1 MASESRRRYRKNKK
15 KKKLWKW
22 IVGIAAVLALTFS
35 GILYTIYSSL
45 TATMKETHVNINRN
59 QSDHRAN
66 QVSFDKRD
74 PFSILLLGVD
84 GREGEIGR
92 SDTIIVLTV
101 NPNTKDTKM
110 LSIPRDTYT
119 EIVGNNSYDKLN
131 HAYVF
136 GGIQMSME
144 SVEKLLN
151 IPIDYVGEIN
161 MDGFSDMIDAV
172 GGITVDSPRDFEQNG
187 YQFKKGENRLDGKGA
202 LAYVRNR
209 HDDPEGDFG
218 RQKRQRQLISGII
231 QETVSVDS
239 LFNYKDIFQS
249 LGKNVQTNLT
259 FSEMMKLLQNY
270 KDSISTIDQLRFEKG
285 NGEIIN
291 GIWYYKMDDSELAE
305 ISDEL
310 RAHLELPSK

>member
-1 MASESRRRYRKNKK
+1 MASEGRRRYKK
-15 KKKLWKW
+15 KKKIVWKW
-22 IVGIAAVLALTFS
+22 IVGIAALLALTLS
-35 GILYTIYSSL
+35 GFLYAVYSNL
-45 TATMKETHVNINRN
+45 TASMKEAHVNINRD
-59 QSDHRAN
+59 QSKHRAN

-101 NPNTKDTKM
+101 NPNTKSTKM

-119 EIVGNNSYDKLN
+119 EIVGNNTFDKLN

-136 GGIQMSME
+136 GGIKMSMD

-187 YQFKKGENRLDGKGA
+187 YQFHKGENRLDGKGA

-231 QETVSVDS
+231 QEAGTVDS
-239 LFNYKDIFQS
+239 LFNYKDIFNS

-270 KDSISTIDQLRFEKG
+270 KDSISNIDQLRFEDG

-291 GIWYYKMDDSELAE
+291 GIWYYKMSDMELSE
-305 ISDEL
+305 ISGKL
-310 RAHLELPSK
+310 REQLELPPN